1 MKMQQFKQLTDRI
14 WYQTPVSE
22 TDRPIVAV
30 ITGDDRSIV
39 IDAGNSSQH
48 ATLFLDEMEKHGLGR
63 PALVALTHW
72 HWDHIFGIKQ
82 MAVPTIATNRTVE
95 EMQKMLDYEWTD
107 EALEERIR
115 QGIEIPFCADA
126 IKLEFGKDREI
137 EVILPTI
144 RFTGELG
151 IDLGGV
157 TCLLRQVENDHSPG
171 SALVY
176 IPEERVLFLGDA
188 MYADIFSDKWN
199 YTVNQTTRL
208 LDTIAEYEA
217 DYYVWSHGEAMAKDA
232 FEQEVH
238 VLRQIIEVTK
248 QAEGHVSE
256 MRRLYRDL
264 VGRDLTT
271 DEEETLVF
279 FANGAKK

>member
-1 MKMQQFKQLTDRI
+1 MQQFKQLTDRI

-30 ITGDDRSIV
+30 ITGDERNLV
-39 IDAGNSSQH
+39 IDAGNSSRH
-48 ATLFLDEMEKHGLGR
+48 AALFVDEMEQQGLGK
-63 PALVALTHW
+63 PDLVALTHW
-72 HWDHIFGIKQ
+72 HWDHVFGMKQ
-82 MAVPTIATNRTVE
+82 MAVPTIATNRTVD
-95 EMQKMLDYEWTD
+95 EMRKMIDYDWSD
-107 EALEERIR
+107 EALAERIQ

-126 IKLEFGKDREI
+126 IKLEFGATRDI
-137 EVILPTI
+137 ELVLPTI
-144 RFTGELG
+144 RFTGELE

-171 SALVY
+171 SALVFV
-176 IPEERVLFLGDA
+176 PQDRVLFLGDA
-188 MYADIFSDKWN
+188 MYADIFSAKWN
-199 YTVNQTTRL
+199 YTVEQTTRL
-208 LDTIAEYEA
+208 LDVIAEYDA
-217 DYYVWSHGEAMAKDA
+217 DYYVWSHGEAMPKDT

-256 MRRLYRDL
+256 MRRLYCDL

>member
-1 MKMQQFKQLTDRI
+1 MQQFKQLTDRI

-30 ITGDDRSIV
+30 ITGDERNLV
-39 IDAGNSSQH
+39 IDAGNSSRH
-48 ATLFLDEMEKHGLGR
+48 AALFVDEMEQQGLGK
-63 PALVALTHW
+63 PDLVALTHW
-72 HWDHIFGIKQ
+72 HWDHVFGMKQ
-82 MAVPTIATNRTVE
+82 MAVPTIATNRTVD
-95 EMQKMLDYEWTD
+95 EMRKMIDYDWSD
-107 EALEERIR
+107 EALAERIQ

-126 IKLEFGKDREI
+126 IKLEFGATRDI
-137 EVILPTI
+137 ELVLPTI
-144 RFTGELG
+144 RFTGELE

-171 SALVY
+171 SALVFV
-176 IPEERVLFLGDA
+176 PQDRVLFLGDA
-188 MYADIFSDKWN
+188 MYADIFSAKWN
-199 YTVNQTTRL
+199 YTVEQTTRL
-208 LDTIAEYEA
+208 LDVIAEYDA
-217 DYYVWSHGEAMAKDA
+217 DYYVWSHGEAMPKDT

-238 VLRQIIEVTK
+238 VLRHIIEVTK

-256 MRRLYRDL
+256 MRRLYREL

>member
-1 MKMQQFKQLTDRI
+1 MQQFKQLTDRI

-30 ITGDDRSIV
+30 ITGDERNLV
-39 IDAGNSSQH
+39 IDAGNSSRH
-48 ATLFLDEMEKHGLGR
+48 AALFVDEMEQQGLGK
-63 PALVALTHW
+63 PDLVALTHW
-72 HWDHIFGIKQ
+72 HWDHVFGMKQ
-82 MAVPTIATNRTVE
+82 MAVPTIATNRTVD
-95 EMQKMLDYEWTD
+95 EMRKMIDYDWSD
-107 EALEERIR
+107 EALAERIQ

-126 IKLEFGKDREI
+126 IKLEFGASRDI
-137 EVILPTI
+137 ELVLPTI
-144 RFTGELG
+144 RFTGELE

-171 SALVY
+171 SALVFV
-176 IPEERVLFLGDA
+176 PQDRVLFLGDA
-188 MYADIFSDKWN
+188 MYADIFSAKWN
-199 YTVNQTTRL
+199 YTVEQTTRL
-208 LDTIAEYEA
+208 LDVIAEYDA
-217 DYYVWSHGEAMAKDA
+217 DYYVWSHGEAMPKDE

-238 VLRQIIEVTK
+238 VLRHIIEVTK

-256 MRRLYRDL
+256 MRRLYCDL

-271 DEEETLVF
+271 DEEEALIF

>member
-1 MKMQQFKQLTDRI
+1 MQQFKQLTNRI

-30 ITGDDRSIV
+30 ITGDERSLV

-48 ATLFLDEMEKHGLGR
+48 AALFLDEVEKHGLRR
-63 PALVALTHW
+63 PDLVVLTHW
-72 HWDHIFGIKQ
+72 HWDHIFGMKQ

-95 EMQKMLDYEWTD
+95 EMQKIVDYEWSD
-107 EALEERIR
+107 EALEERIH
-115 QGIEIPFCADA
+115 QGIEILFCADA
-126 IKLEFGKDREI
+126 IKLEFGKDRDI

-144 RFTGELG
+144 RFTGELE
-151 IDLGGV
+151 INLGGV

-188 MYADIFSDKWN
+188 MYADIFSAEWN

-208 LDTIAEYEA
+208 LDTIGEYEA
-217 DYYVWSHGEAMAKDA
+217 DYYVWSHGEAMAKEA
-232 FEQEVH
+232 FEQEVY

-248 QAEGHVSE
+248 QATGHLSE
-256 MRRLYRDL
+256 MQRLYGEL
-264 VGRDLTT
+264 VGRELTT

-279 FANGAKK
+279 FANGTKK

>member
-1 MKMQQFKQLTDRI
+1 MQQFKQLTDRI

-30 ITGDDRSIV
+30 ITGDERNLV
-39 IDAGNSSQH
+39 IDAGNSSRH
-48 ATLFLDEMEKHGLGR
+48 AALFADEMEQQGLGK
-63 PALVALTHW
+63 PDLVALTHW
-72 HWDHIFGIKQ
+72 HWDHVFGMKQ
-82 MAVPTIATNRTVE
+82 MAVPTIATHRTVD
-95 EMQKMLDYEWTD
+95 EMRKMIDYDWSD
-107 EALEERIR
+107 EALAERIQ

-126 IKLEFGKDREI
+126 IKLEFGATRDI
-137 EVILPTI
+137 ELVLPTI
-144 RFTGELG
+144 RFTGELE

-171 SALVY
+171 SALVFV
-176 IPEERVLFLGDA
+176 PQDRVLFLGDA
-188 MYADIFSDKWN
+188 MYADIFSAKWN
-199 YTVNQTTRL
+199 YTVEQTTRL
-208 LDTIAEYEA
+208 LDVIAEYDA
-217 DYYVWSHGEAMAKDA
+217 DYYVWSHGEAMPKDA

-238 VLRQIIEVTK
+238 VLRHIIEVTK

-256 MRRLYRDL
+256 MRRLYREL